1 MKSLWKQVQD
11 LTFEIAGEVDHGE
24 CFYDEDMLYQF
35 VHKLDKLKS
44 LSFDYYKENYDE
56 RMKENEY

>member
-24 CFYDEDMLYQF
+24 CFYDLNMLKQF
-35 VHKLDKLKS
+35 HVKLEILKHLS
-44 LSFDYYKENYDE
+44 LEYYKENQDE
-56 RMKENEY
+56 MENE